1 MVNGVGAS
9 GTYTLTAPIA
19 GRVTTASVQTGN
31 PVDGTTAPYVIDAAN
46 RYEAVRQLPER
57 LVCTAR
63 PCMTA
68 LFEPDIAC
76 RVTAVGATIDPA
88 PRSVRLK
95 AELPAGP
102 GIIARRETHMY
113 LSRPAPARRTT

>member
-46 RYEAVRQLPER
+46 RYEVVGQLPER
-57 LVCTAR
+57 LVGPPR
-63 PCMTA
+63 PGMTV
-68 LFEPDIAC
+68 LIEPDIAG
-76 RVTAVGATIDPA
+76 RVPAVGSTTDPA
-88 PRSVRLK
+88 VGH
-95 AELPAGP
+95 PAAWTSGCQ
-102 GIIARRETHMY
+102 
-113 LSRPAPARRTT
+113 S